1 MKNLI
6 WLLISCA
13 VLSCQ
18 SKVSEQNIADS
29 ADYNQF
35 LEEQPTQQ
43 SLETLHEEIQFWENK
58 LSNSPNNFTYI
69 SKLAGLKSNQFR
81 LDGLVEHIHTSDS
94 LYKKA
99 IALNPFSNAGLYQ
112 ALSSNS
118 ITKHE
123 FVEAKNYAEM
133 ALAEGDSKTSTYY
146 MLFDAL
152 MELGEYERATGILN
166 MQKNKSAFDYL
177 VRASKLAD
185 HNGDLDLAIALMEQ
199 GFERVKANH
208 SLFTWAK
215 SNLGDM
221 YGHAGRIQDSYNA
234 YLEVLNKNPEH
245 WHSLQGIAWINFAHD
260 KNTTEAK
267 RILNKVKAHINDPQ
281 INFILAEIA
290 EYENNA
296 DVSSALKK
304 EYYAQASSPKYLG
317 MYNKYLILLEAED
330 LQMADAAIARASAE
344 QVKRPTPEMYDLL
357 AWSYFQNGN
366 NEKALELAKNH
377 IEDKSSHPE
386 VLYHLGVIFKNNKL
400 EKKGNT
406 YLKQAL
412 ESTFEL
418 GPLTT
423 EKIKQALKS

>member
-6 WLLISCA
+6 WLFLSFA

-18 SKVSEQNIADS
+18 SKVSEQKIADS

-35 LEEQPTQQ
+35 LQEQPSQQ
-43 SLETLHEEIQFWENK
+43 SLETLNEEIKFWENK
-58 LSNSPNNFTYI
+58 LSSSPKNVTYI
-69 SKLAGLKSNQFR
+69 NKLAGLKSRQFR
-81 LDGLVEHIHTSDS
+81 LDGSIENIHISDS

-99 IALNPFSNAGLYQ
+99 IELNPFSNAGLYQ
-112 ALSSNS
+112 ALSGNS

-123 FVEAKNYAEM
+123 FVEAKKYAEM
-133 ALAEGDSKTSTYY
+133 ALAEGDKKTSTYY
-146 MLFDAL
+146 LLFDAL
-152 MELGEYERATGILN
+152 MELGEYQRATGILN
-166 MQKNKSAFDYL
+166 MQENKSSFDYL

-185 HNGDLDLAIALMEQ
+185 HNGDLDQAIALMEQ
-199 GFERVKANH
+199 AFERVKADH
-208 SLFTWAK
+208 SLFSWAK

-260 KNTTEAK
+260 KNTSEAK

-290 EYENNA
+290 EYENNEA
-296 DVSSALKK
+296 LSTELKK
-304 EYYAQASSPKYLG
+304 AYYAQASSPEYLG

-330 LQMADAAIARASAE
+330 LRMPDAALIRATAE
-344 QVKRPTPEMYDLL
+344 QEKRPTPEMYDLL
-357 AWSYFQNGN
+357 AWSYFQKGDHK
-366 NEKALELAKNH
+366 KALELATAH
-377 IEDKSSHPE
+377 IENKTSHPE
-386 VLYHLGVIFKNNKL
+386 VLYHLGVIFKMNNFA
-400 EKKGNT
+400 KKGNT
-406 YLKQAL
+406 YLKEAL

-423 EKIKQALKS
+423 AKIEKALKS

>member
-6 WLLISCA
+6 WLLLSCA

-18 SKVSEQNIADS
+18 SKASEQKIADS

-35 LEEQPTQQ
+35 LEESPSQQ
-43 SLETLHEEIQFWENK
+43 SLETLNEEIQFWENK
-58 LSNSPNNFTYI
+58 LSISPNSFTYI
-69 SKLAGLKSNQFR
+69 SKLAGLNSRKFR
-81 LDGLVEHIHTSDS
+81 LDGSVEHIYTSDS
-94 LYKKA
+94 LYKRA
-99 IALNPFSNAGLYQ
+99 LELNPFSKAGLYQ
-112 ALSSNS
+112 ALSGNS

-123 FVEAKNYAEM
+123 FIDAKNYAEM
-133 ALAEGDSKTSTYY
+133 ALIEGDKKTSTYY
-146 MLFDAL
+146 LLFDAL
-152 MELGEYERATGILN
+152 MELGEYQRATGILK
-166 MQKNKSAFDYL
+166 MQENKSTFDYL

-185 HNGDLDLAIALMEQ
+185 HNGDLDQAIVLMEQ
-199 GFERVKANH
+199 AFERVKADN

-245 WHSLQGIAWINFAHD
+245 WHSLQGLAWINFAHD

-267 RILNKVKAHINDPQ
+267 RILNKVKTHNNDPQ

-290 EYENNA
+290 EYENNE
-296 DVSSALKK
+296 VLSTELKK
-304 EYYAQASSPKYLG
+304 TYYAQASSPEYLG

-330 LQMADAAIARASAE
+330 LKMQDAALARATAE
-344 QVKRPTPEMYDLL
+344 QEKRPTPEMYDLL
-357 AWSYFQNGN
+357 AWSYFQSGN

-386 VLYHLGVIFKNNKL
+386 VLYHLGVIFKNNNF
-400 EKKGNT
+400 EKKGNA
-406 YLKQAL
+406 YLKEAL

>member
-6 WLLISCA
+6 WLLLSCT

-18 SKVSEQNIADS
+18 SKVLEQKVADS

-35 LEEQPTQQ
+35 LEESPSQQ
-43 SLETLHEEIQFWENK
+43 SLEILNEEIQFWENK
-58 LSNSPNNFTYI
+58 LSYSPNSFTYI
-69 SKLAGLKSNQFR
+69 SKLAGLNSRKFR
-81 LDGLVEHIHTSDS
+81 LDGSVEHIYTSDS

-99 IALNPFSNAGLYQ
+99 IELNPFSNAGLYQ
-112 ALSSNS
+112 ALSGNS

-123 FVEAKNYAEM
+123 FIDAKNYAEM
-133 ALAEGDSKTSTYY
+133 ALIEGDKKTSTYY
-146 MLFDAL
+146 LLFDAL
-152 MELGEYERATGILN
+152 MELGEYQRATGILN
-166 MQKNKSAFDYL
+166 MQENKSSFDYL

-185 HNGDLDLAIALMEQ
+185 HNGDLDQAIVLMEQ
-199 GFERVKANH
+199 AFERVKADN

-267 RILNKVKAHINDPQ
+267 RILNKVRSHIDDPQ
-281 INFILAEIA
+281 ITLILSEIA
-290 EYENNA
+290 DYENNT
-296 DVSSALKK
+296 ALSNELKMD
-304 EYYAQASSPKYLG
+304 YYARASSPQYLG

-330 LQMADAAIARASAE
+330 LKMQDAALARATAE
-344 QVKRPTPEMYDLL
+344 QEKRPTAEMYDLL
-357 AWSYFQNGN
+357 AWSYFQKGN

-386 VLYHLGVIFKNNKL
+386 VLYHLGVIFKNNNF

-423 EKIKQALKS
+423 EKIKLALKS